1 MAILQFLISFLL
13 QNTPTQGGELRDL
26 AYFKSDQTALAI
38 LEDIT
43 ANPSKYLPKDVY
55 RVIGYPDRKHQEKVV
70 YGVQLDGSV
79 LNISYLKNK
88 VFYIRQIEL
97 NLKSLE
103 PISFR
108 DLDVST
114 LEFTVDI
121 GLVQRKLILTDSTHT
136 VQLVFPL
143 GVSAFDLGVS
153 KRGFDELMTPRLT
166 NAWLDPKRAVFAEKA
181 HGYQDL
187 PFLPLT
193 KANGEATWYSLHGI
207 QHGWEDPLSK
217 NKLSLSYLKRA
228 YDSHGCLRVR
238 MPELYSLY
246 IIVAQSKKVTVNTR
260 YYLDNPLD
268 SVYPFDDTYY
278 NQVKNYGSVNY
289 PQTRK
294 APAGYDV
301 TETVKG
307 TPPIWRLT
315 E

>member
-1 MAILQFLISFLL
+1 MVILQFLIAFLF
-13 QNTPTQGGELRDL
+13 QSTPTVGGELRDL

-43 ANPSKYLPKDVY
+43 VNPTKYLPKDVY
-55 RVIGYPDRKHQEKVV
+55 RVVGYPDRKHQEKVV
-70 YGVQLDGSV
+70 YGMQLDGKV

-88 VFYIRQIEL
+88 VFYIRQIEMD
-97 NLKSLE
+97 NLE

-114 LEFTVDI
+114 LEFTVDV

-187 PFLPLT
+187 PFLPLSKSNGEEMLYALHAVQHSFEDPNSKH
-193 KANGEATWYSLHGI
+193 KANFNYI
-207 QHGWEDPLSK
+207 V
-217 NKLSLSYLKRA
+217 RA
-228 YDSHGCLRVR
+228 FDSHGCIRVR
-238 MPELYSLY
+238 MHELYSLY
-246 IIVAQSKKVTVNTR
+246 FIVVQSKKVTVNTR

-278 NQVKNYGSVNY
+278 NQVKNYGTVNY

-294 APAGYDV
+294 APAGYYV

-307 TPPIWRLT
+307 VPPIWKLT